1 MASKIQVRRDSS
13 NNWTTTN
20 PILSQGEPGYEID
33 TNKIKY
39 GDGASTW
46 NVLPYITGSGGATGA
61 TGVTGGTGA
70 TGIEG
75 PQGATGIIGT
85 TGATGPQGSTGVTGS
100 TGPQGST
107 GFQGLEGSTGAT
119 GVIGPTGATGLTGAT
134 GQTGLTGSV
143 GSTGIDGATGATG
156 PVGATGSTGA
166 TGIQGDHGSTGAT
179 GVTGNTG
186 STGPIGSTGATGI
199 QGDTGSTG
207 PQGSTGASGADGDR
221 YHTTS
226 TTTLTL
232 SNYNLDDLLTLTTT
246 DLNLDYSSQQTVIV
260 VSVAD
265 VDNHIHGTVHSYNGS
280 NGQLILTVTNIANV
294 TSTQYSSWTVNLN
307 GAVGIQ
313 GATGATGP
321 TGNTGSTGPIG
332 STGAT
337 GIQGDT
343 GSTGPVGATG
353 STGPQGSTGFQGL
366 EGSTGSTG
374 PQGST
379 GATGIQGAT
388 GSTGPQGSTGL
399 TGDTGSTGLQGSTGA
414 VGSTGST
421 GATGIQGDTGST
433 GATGIQGPNGTTG
446 ATGVTGNT
454 GSTGPIGTTG
464 ATGIQGPNG
473 ATGATGIQ
481 GDTGSTGSTGP
492 VGTTGATGIEG
503 PVGATGSTG
512 PTGNTGSTGPAGTTD
527 YNNLINKP
535 AMVSPQYEYHV
546 AKNGNDTTGDGSL
559 LNPWLTI
566 GKALTINAYSS
577 KIIIHSGSY
586 NEEVNVNNL
595 FATTFT
601 SFDAGGLGAPSPL
614 IDGNVIVSGT
624 SSSIAFKNVG
634 IRRGLTHSSSG
645 SLYLT
650 DLTLGS
656 STYLATF
663 NKSGS
668 GYLSVQDCSIAN
680 IVGANLPNVNITGSG
695 VSLFNNTQF
704 ASLTANNAS
713 AQISLVNGCTTY
725 SVTLTTGTL
734 NIFDGIMYTLAPS
747 ANAITATGGTLQ
759 LRNSLLV
766 NPANMTPAK
775 INLASPTVFAYDD
788 IFFDRTNSVLGISAN
803 TVVDFQNVRLFNSL
817 SANTISAN
825 TIIAS
830 NINIDQFARN
840 TANAQI
846 GSAFSAYANN
856 TLQTITSGS
865 QQKVLFQTEEFD
877 TNNNYTNSRFTPTV
891 AGYYQLNA
899 QVRLDGASGTGE
911 MMIVLYKN
919 GAEYKRG
926 TNQQGVQ
933 IASNFWAMQVNSLVY
948 ANGSTDYFEIYVQQG
963 SGGNLTVTAVDN
975 PAITWFNGC
984 MVRGV

>member
-13 NNWTTTN
+13 NNWTSTN

-39 GDGASTW
+39 GDGISTW
-46 NVLPYITGSGGATGA
+46 NVLTYTAGAGGGATGA
-61 TGVTGGTGA
+61 TGSTGA
-70 TGIEG
+70 A
-75 PQGATGIIGT
+75 GA
-85 TGATGPQGSTGVTGS
+85 TGATGPQGA
-100 TGPQGST
+100 T
-107 GFQGLEGSTGAT
+107 GFQGQEGSTGAT

-280 NGQLILTVTNIANV
+280 NGQLILTVTNTANV
-294 TSTQYSSWTVNLN
+294 TGTQYSSWTVNLD

-313 GATGATGP
+313 GATGATGV

-337 GIQGDT
+337 GIQGVT

-374 PQGST
+374 SVGAT

-388 GSTGPQGSTGL
+388 GSTGPQGLTGL

-421 GATGIQGDTGST
+421 GPTGNTGSTGLVGSTGSTGIQGDTGST
-433 GATGIQGPNGTTG
+433 GATGIQGPNG
-446 ATGVTGNT
+446 VTGN
-454 GSTGPIGTTG
+454 
-464 ATGIQGPNG
+464 
-473 ATGATGIQ
+473 
-481 GDTGSTGSTGP
+481 TGSTGP

-503 PVGATGSTG
+503 PVGATGATG
-512 PTGNTGSTGPAGTTD
+512 VTGNTGSTGPAGTTD
-527 YNNLINKP
+527 YNNLLNKP

-566 GKALTINAYSS
+566 GKALTINANSS
-577 KIIIHSGSY
+577 KIILHAGSY
-586 NEEVNVNNL
+586 TEDINVNNL

-601 SFDAGGLGAPSPL
+601 SFDAGGLGASSPL

-634 IRRGLTHSSSG
+634 IRRGLTHSANG

-656 STYLATF
+656 SIYLATF

-668 GYLSVQDCSIAN
+668 GFLSVQDCSIAN

-766 NPANMTPAK
+766 NPANMSPAK